1 VFYRGCGGG
10 HRRLRRPSQAAAAV
24 VYRGGGEE
32 VYLGHRDVRWLRV
45 RLPAETAA
53 EILNGAAPLLHT
65 DGAAPLD
72 PHGRTARRFP
82 RQQRRRRS
90 IEGGD
95 GGVELKGK
103 GKEEGRLYSQ
113 HPLVAVG
120 VTNRD

>member
-1 VFYRGCGGG
+1 
-10 HRRLRRPSQAAAAV
+10 V

-32 VYLGHRDVRWLRV
+32 VYRGGGEETYLGRWSGAAVVYRGGWLRV

-120 VTNRD
+120 ATNRD